1 MSDYLLQAGRSKAML
16 VDMKNTILK
25 ILLIY
30 ILGSAYAANA
40 GLYRGVDSEGNIL
53 YSDTPFKDAE
63 KYTPPPISVMDAP
76 KPVTEKEVV
85 KDEPTAEFKYT
96 GFDIE
101 SPIDEQTIR
110 NDPDVKVSVK
120 LVPTLNAE
128 AGHGIWLL
136 LDGNP
141 VMKNSLNTS
150 FYIGRIERGAHTLQ
164 AQVRDA
170 EGKAIVQTRIIIV
183 YIHNSSG
190 IR

>member
-1 MSDYLLQAGRSKAML
+1 M
-16 VDMKNTILK
+16 
-25 ILLIY
+25 
-30 ILGSAYAANA
+30 
-40 GLYRGVDSEGNIL
+40 
-53 YSDTPFKDAE
+53 
-63 KYTPPPISVMDAP
+63 
-76 KPVTEKEVV
+76 
-85 KDEPTAEFKYT
+85 

-101 SPIDEQTIR
+101 SPVNEQTIR

-120 LVPTLNAE
+120 LVPALNTE
-128 AGHGIWLL
+128 AGHSIWLL
-136 LDGNP
+136 LGDKP
-141 VMKNSLNTS
+141 VIKKSLEAS

>member
-1 MSDYLLQAGRSKAML
+1 ML
-16 VDMKNTILK
+16 VDMKNTTLK
-25 ILLIY
+25 ILLIVV
-30 ILGSAYAANA
+30 LGSVSALAVSA

-53 YSDTPFKDAE
+53 YSDTPFEDAE

-76 KPVTEKEVV
+76 KPVTEKKVE
-85 KDEPTAEFKYT
+85 DEQPAEFKYM

-101 SPIDEQTIR
+101 SPVNEQTIR
-110 NDPDVKVSVK
+110 NDPDVKVSLK
-120 LVPTLNAE
+120 LVPALNTE
-128 AGHGIWLL
+128 AGHSIWLL

-141 VMKNSLNTS
+141 VMKNSLDTS
-150 FYIGRIERGAHTLQ
+150 FYIGRIERGAHKLQ

-170 EGKAIVQTRIIIV
+170 EAKVIVRTRTIVV